1 MHIIKIYNIFMA
13 QGIIKCFWLFSVGM
27 VYLRWLHDTSRPV
40 RKQHFR
46 TTGQNIIGYSNDHA
60 GAPSNGPGWIG
71 WLLTGRMRYCSG
83 CRRGLVLIKLIYD
96 TVVFTTLIYSLIKC
110 CVNYGALQLKDER
123 FSNSTDR
130 IIRLQYY
137 DYISRLDMDMF
148 TCTCFCIKGKT
159 TTQGLCDF

>member
-1 MHIIKIYNIFMA
+1 
-13 QGIIKCFWLFSVGM
+13 
-27 VYLRWLHDTSRPV
+27 
-40 RKQHFR
+40 
-46 TTGQNIIGYSNDHA
+46 
-60 GAPSNGPGWIG
+60 
-71 WLLTGRMRYCSG
+71 MRYCTG

-130 IIRLQYY
+130 IIRLQSYY
-137 DYISRLDMDMF
+137 YISRLDMDMF